1 MGELLLH
8 VELVPQR
15 VLQLFTLSLS
25 TPNQPEN
32 GVLRQSRYGPSQ
44 KFCNMVLTHGLIVV

>member
-15 VLQLFTLSLS
+15 VLQLFTHSLS
-25 TPNQPEN
+25 TPNPPEN
-32 GVLRQSRYGPSQ
+32 GVLRQSPKIFTPTYVFISARGY
-44 KFCNMVLTHGLIVV
+44 K